1 MKGRAVDNSVS
12 TTSKAAVTLAEMV
25 RVWRSIA
32 SHRLMDSMIPLP
44 LKEENKC
51 SYKSRRS
58 NKNSSG
64 DRITFLT
71 SSLPPDPTGL
81 LCSSSM
87 VVTSRLLDCSGSD
100 LVTPPPVSY
109 PPLATATATVAHV
122 ATSTYRELRKLRS
135 RVRVPVTGPKRIE
148 SGSSL
153 SEVVRKNQYDRDL
166 SSVCLGK
173 ESRLDR
179 ADLIEKFTQSIIYCG
194 GSVLL

>member
-1 MKGRAVDNSVS
+1 MDNSVS

-51 SYKSRRS
+51 SYNSRRS

-64 DRITFLT
+64 DRIIFLT

-100 LVTPPPVSY
+100 LVTPPPVSH

-148 SGSSL
+148 SGNPL